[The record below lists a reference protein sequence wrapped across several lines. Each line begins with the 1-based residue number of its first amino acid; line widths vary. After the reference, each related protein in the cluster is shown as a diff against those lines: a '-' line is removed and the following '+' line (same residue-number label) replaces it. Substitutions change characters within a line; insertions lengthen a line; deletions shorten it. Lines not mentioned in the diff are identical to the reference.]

1 LLLWAEM
8 NTAVQKSANAIYER
22 ASMASGKTAR
32 EEKREFAQT
41 LALRR
46 RHSNLPLSGP
56 EFQAVV
62 EISGQHVERCIRARF
77 DSYRQAFTGAEILP
91 TDQDFQEILNG
102 VNDARDQEA
111 RHSATSLQQY
121 AQANGFHVG
130 TGTGIDPAAMLMAQV
145 ASAHDEVVSDWKVW
159 RAEIELKAEAAKSQ
173 QTTPAVPKMSWTV
186 VRKQIWSWP
195 VIAVVATLFLGV
207 AGNPIYAGDVVMTSI
222 LCSLGLALLVA
233 KFVTW
238 DQIENLTRRFIANVA
253 VIFAAGVVLY
263 AAIGLAKKKAPPPLP
278 PPLIT
283 MQISPT
289 SLPVSIPPHTV
300 ASILQM
306 HPYIGMTEDRDGLLK
321 VANDTGREGCWPKRA
336 ELATLEPN
344 GHEGVYRVEII
355 NHSERT
361 VEGGKAKF
369 GIKYNVGLQGGGC
382 MAPSDQRPDQY
393 DVVLIPP
400 LDPGKTFEFYA
411 TNPSNSCAWLLP
423 PGTAMMKISGQEKEV
438 DVPLTLDKNPLYSA
452 GAPSFSPTAIKWEG
466 VPTHPN
472 GLGVIRTGSE
482 SCEAIPSTASNAP

>member
-1 LLLWAEM
+1 M
-8 NTAVQKSANAIYER
+8 NTAVQKAANAIYER
-22 ASMASGKTAR
+22 ARTQSAQTVG
-32 EEKREFAQT
+32 EEKRQFGQT

-46 RHSNLPLSGP
+46 SRSHLPLSGP
-56 EFQAVV
+56 EFQAVTK
-62 EISGQHVERCIRARF
+62 ISGQHVERCIRARF
-77 DSYRQAFTGAEILP
+77 DSYRQAFTGAEMLP
-91 TDQDFQEILNG
+91 TDQDFREILNS
-102 VNDARDQEA
+102 VNAARDQEV
-111 RHSATSLQQY
+111 RHAASALQQY
-121 AQANGFHVG
+121 AHANGFHVG
-130 TGTGIDPAAMLMAQV
+130 TGTGIDSAAMLMAQ
-145 ASAHDEVVSDWKVW
+145 SGWTHEGVVDDWKVW
-159 RAEIELKAEAAKSQ
+159 RAEIDLQAEAAKKQ
-173 QTTPAVPKMSWTV
+173 PTAPVVPKMSWATV
-186 VRKQIWSWP
+186 RRQMWSWP
-195 VIAVVATLFLGV
+195 VITGASLLLLGV
-207 AGNPIYAGDVVMTSI
+207 GGNSIYAGDVFMTSI
-222 LCSLGLALLVA
+222 LYSVGLSLLVA

-238 DQIENLTRRFIANVA
+238 DQTKNLTRRLTANGA
-253 VIFAAGVVLY
+253 VIVAAGVVLSG
-263 AAIGLAKKKAPPPLP
+263 AIGLAKKKAPPPLP

-306 HPYIGMTEDRDGLLK
+306 HPWIGMTGDSDGLLK

-344 GHEGVYRVEII
+344 GHEGVYRVEIT

-369 GIKYNVGLQGGGC
+369 GIKYNTGMKGGGC
-382 MAPSDQRPDQY
+382 MAPADKRQDQE

-400 LDPGKTFEFYA
+400 LDPGKSFEFYA

-438 DVPLTLDKNPLYSA
+438 DIPLTLDKNPLYSV

-466 VPTHPN
+466 VPTHSN
-472 GLGVIRTGSE
+472 GLGVKRTGSE
-482 SCEAIPSTASNAP
+482 SCEAPPRTVP